1 MSTIS
6 QSATIGAEAHA
17 SPKSKTRNLSLDR
30 ARTFLTLVVL
40 LHHAVIPYTYFG
52 HTDPKFFF
60 GFDMIV
66 LATDSFFMAMFFF
79 LSGLFAWSGIAR
91 KGALS
96 YLADRLL
103 RLGLPFVIC
112 AFTIIPLA
120 YYAISLR
127 QNPEIGFSEYWWNM
141 VTKGPWP
148 SGPIWF
154 LWVLLGFDVVA
165 CILHRLSPNL
175 LDPINRLSLYG
186 RRRPAVFFAVMLAV
200 TAAFYVPGLMYFGP
214 SSWLEFGP
222 FSVQHGRVMLYA
234 TYFFFGAG
242 IGVANMDRGLLSAE
256 GRMAKVSWDWMVLA
270 IVPYCLLWVLIFI
283 KREILGNP
291 SPLPNWYEGL
301 YAACFAV
308 FSVAIMFLILAF
320 FQRFKQSGSARL
332 LDPMQADAYGMFLVH
347 YPIALWLQYL
357 LFDYDLPA
365 IVKATVGF
373 VLTVAFSWALTRA
386 LRQIPGA
393 TRIL

>member
-1 MSTIS
+1 MTTIS
-6 QSATIGAEAHA
+6 STVADANAQAA
-17 SPKSKTRNLSLDR
+17 PKAKYRNPALDR

-91 KGALS
+91 KGALN

-112 AFTIIPLA
+112 AFTVIPLA

-127 QNPEIGFSEYWWNM
+127 HHPEIGFSEYWWNM
-141 VTKGPWP
+141 ITIGPWP
-148 SGPIWF
+148 SGPLWF
-154 LWVLLGFDVVA
+154 LWVLLAFDLVA
-165 CILHRLSPNL
+165 CLLHRLWPNL
-175 LDPINRLSLYG
+175 LDPINRLSLRG
-186 RRRPAVFFAVMLAV
+186 RRRPAEFFVVMLAV
-200 TAAFYVPGLMYFGP
+200 TAAFYVPGLMYYGP
-214 SSWLEFGP
+214 SSWFEFGP

-242 IGVANMDRGLLSAE
+242 IGVAQMDRGLLAAD

-270 IVPYCLLWVLIFI
+270 IVPYCLLWGLIFI

-301 YAACFAV
+301 YAVCFTV
-308 FSVAIMFLILAF
+308 FSVAIMFLILAY
-320 FQRFKQSGSARL
+320 FQRFKQSDSAVL
-332 LDPMQADAYGMFLVH
+332 LDPMQPDAYGMFLVH
-347 YPIALWLQYL
+347 YPIALWLQYW

-373 VLTVAFSWALTRA
+373 VLTVAFSWGLTRA

-393 TRIL
+393 TKVL